1 MRGMSYM
8 GVGHF
13 NKKDFQKVVAMKSRA
28 SFREHLNPLANK
40 KDIGFRCVKDR
51 PGFMERIFGVKPS
64 EQKKAE
70 A

>member
-1 MRGMSYM
+1 
-8 GVGHF
+8 
-13 NKKDFQKVVAMKSRA
+13 VAMKSRA